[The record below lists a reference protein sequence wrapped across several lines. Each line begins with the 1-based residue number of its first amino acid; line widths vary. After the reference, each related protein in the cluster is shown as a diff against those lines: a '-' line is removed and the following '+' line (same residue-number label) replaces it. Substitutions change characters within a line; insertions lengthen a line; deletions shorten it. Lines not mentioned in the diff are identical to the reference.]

1 MYNVDKARGT
11 NKRKE
16 PAMKARELISNI
28 KQSEKDT
35 DNFYASHFRDL
46 VWDLMDGMEE
56 GYIEGIKSVTNTEP
70 NKVRVECEDGI
81 VWIHN
86 TESGLEYHD
95 LNDEIARICS
105 DRTTRRAASPYERTR
120 AMVYATGNKWAIENF
135 EATH

>member
-1 MYNVDKARGT
+1 
-11 NKRKE
+11 
-16 PAMKARELISNI
+16 MKAKELIRQI
-28 KQSEKDT
+28 RQAEKDT

-46 VWDLMDGMEE
+46 VWDLMDGIEE
-56 GYIEGIKSVTNTEP
+56 GYIEGINSVTNPNP

-105 DRTTRRAASPYERTR
+105 DKPTRRTASPYERTK
-120 AMVYATGNKWAIENF
+120 AMVYATGNRWAIENF